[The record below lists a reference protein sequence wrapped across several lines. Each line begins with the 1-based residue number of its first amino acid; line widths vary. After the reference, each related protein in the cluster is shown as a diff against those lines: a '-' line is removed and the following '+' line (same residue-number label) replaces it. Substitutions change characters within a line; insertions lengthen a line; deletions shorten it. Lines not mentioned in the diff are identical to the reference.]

1 MSFVSPRSLAKCSV
15 IVENKDALGENATMV
30 ALAGTVGVSAAKQ
43 MSAFLALESQLP
55 DFKDI
60 IKSPDAIDVPKD
72 MAALLMLMFQAI
84 DVVETQDELA
94 KFMTFTKRV
103 SSDEVQAIFFTMLM
117 RAKRTVKMA
126 RNNEEV
132 KAWALNNHELFGN

>member
-1 MSFVSPRSLAKCSV
+1 
-15 IVENKDALGENATMV
+15 MV

-43 MSAFLALESQLP
+43 MSAFLSLESQLP

-60 IKSPDAIDVPKD
+60 IKSPDGIDVPKD

-103 SSDEVQAIFFTMLM
+103 ASDEVQAIFFTMLM
-117 RAKRTVKMA
+117 RAKRTVKLA
-126 RNNEEV
+126 RNNDEV
-132 KAWALNNHELFGN
+132 KDWALNNHELFGG